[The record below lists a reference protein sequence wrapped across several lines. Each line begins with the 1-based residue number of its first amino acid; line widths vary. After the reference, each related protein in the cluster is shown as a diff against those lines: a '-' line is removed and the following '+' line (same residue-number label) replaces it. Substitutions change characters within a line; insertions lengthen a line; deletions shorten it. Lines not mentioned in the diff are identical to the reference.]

1 MRASDSSDEFDSPL
15 LAFKQKAYNS
25 LVPRSGAESNI
36 MFSCGAPQL
45 AVELLM
51 GMRFAFLIKKSRKA
65 SQVLIFNVIGPS
77 DDSFPCSRPAAAGWN
92 PSAVRQPARLSV
104 FGPAWTMVAVLLAL
118 AMAGAAPAASPADK
132 AGQADTRYYLRLKN
146 EEFLRLMI
154 PKEKV
159 LLVQSRH
166 IFEEAKA
173 RRAEGRDLSALDLET
188 AVSPRQLFLDAYA
201 GEIGKVLSLFDDI
214 AKLESMARQRA
225 NLSALEILAGLRQKI
240 RDILEKAVQASSEK
254 APRQADAASTQET
267 GHAVPEPA
275 PAPVVTE
282 AEAPRTRS
290 SGPVTPELAETLL
303 EQWKYNS
310 LLEFKLR
317 QTRTELIRTKLLKT
331 ATPEETDRMFR
342 RDLREAL
349 QAYAAGDFV
358 LSRLL
363 LHDVIDS
370 YPGVPILDDVLYYA
384 AESSFALNYLDEA
397 LRTGERLA
405 ERYPRS
411 PFTAKALTKKLFIQY
426 SYDQSDALQDTYNR
440 LLGVRAL
447 LDDEPFGVASYV
459 AGLAAFNRG
468 AFRDALSALARV
480 PAGAS
485 YADPALY
492 LSAACHSNL
501 NHDDSAMAVY
511 YRLVS
516 RAADKE
522 RNPVFLQI
530 RNNAR
535 LKLGLIYYERGENRR
550 AITLF
555 NQVDDDFQK
564 NDLNLLARAWSAFR
578 SGRPV
583 EALRNTETLLT
594 QALFSGYQYE
604 AKVLAAR
611 SKELLGQSDEAL
623 RDMEQVRHARDFP
636 IASLSP
642 ETPDSTENARNR
654 GLFVEANRI
663 FRFLREVP
671 ADAGRITSSAAADG
685 RLDEATDALDRKI
698 DVLDSLERRAQ
709 DRRNWMTLDRIRKL
723 RGGAIQALQTRGRK
737 AANPLD
743 DQDPLIRRMG
753 MSVYLR
759 YLFDTLLSGVLEEK
773 RITAGSIAEID
784 RLSGRPGPGDP
795 MSIRI
800 RMEIRRDELED
811 YGLRLNQYE
820 VWLRE
825 NRPQPFAVEIDRWAN
840 FSEYGISNIN
850 FTRIREIDGRMTEIS
865 SMIRQIDEV
874 TRSKKEDLGR
884 RIAALL
890 EDVEQIERQM
900 KAELLKKD
908 EKERDR
914 FFQTDY
920 FDTRRRESPVGAP
933 APERPRRELE
943 VLP

>member
-1 MRASDSSDEFDSPL
+1 
-15 LAFKQKAYNS
+15 
-25 LVPRSGAESNI
+25 
-36 MFSCGAPQL
+36 
-45 AVELLM
+45 
-51 GMRFAFLIKKSRKA
+51 
-65 SQVLIFNVIGPS
+65 
-77 DDSFPCSRPAAAGWN
+77 
-92 PSAVRQPARLSV
+92 
-104 FGPAWTMVAVLLAL
+104 
-118 AMAGAAPAASPADK
+118 
-132 AGQADTRYYLRLKN
+132 
-146 EEFLRLMI
+146 MI
-154 PKEKV
+154 PKEKA
-159 LLVQSRH
+159 LLVQSRN

-173 RRAEGRDLSALDLET
+173 RRAQGRDLSALDLPAAT
-188 AVSPRQLFLDAYA
+188 SSRQLFLDAYA
-201 GEIGKVLSLFDDI
+201 GEVGKVLSLFDEI
-214 AKLESMARQRA
+214 AKLESTARRRA
-225 NLSALEILAGLRQKI
+225 NLSALEILAGLRRKV
-240 RDILEKAVQASSEK
+240 RDILERAVQSAAVETTASADTGSARKTGE
-254 APRQADAASTQET
+254 APPEPDPASAGTEAASPQS
-267 GHAVPEPA
+267 VL
-275 PAPVVTE
+275 
-282 AEAPRTRS
+282 
-290 SGPVTPELAETLL
+290 SGTAMPELAETLL
-303 EQWKYNS
+303 DQWKYNS

-331 ATPEETDRMFR
+331 ATQEEADRMFR

-363 LHDVIDS
+363 LRDVIET

-384 AESSFALNYLDEA
+384 AEASFALNYLDEA

-405 ERYPRS
+405 GRYPLS
-411 PFTAKALTKKLFIQY
+411 PYTAKALAKKLFIQY
-426 SYDQSDALQDTYNR
+426 AYGSVDSLQETYDRLLTVRNR
-440 LLGVRAL
+440 LE
-447 LDDEPFGVASYV
+447 DEPFGVASYV

-480 PAGAS
+480 PAGTA
-485 YADPALY
+485 YAYPARY

-501 NHDDSAMAVY
+501 NNDDSAMAVY

-516 RAADKE
+516 GPSNQE
-522 RNPVFLQI
+522 RDPVLRRI

-564 NDLNLLARAWSAFR
+564 DDLTLLARAWSAYR

-594 QALFSGYQYE
+594 QTLFSGYQYE
-604 AKVLAAR
+604 AQVLAAR

-623 RDMEQVRHARDFP
+623 RDMERVRLVGNRPA
-636 IASLSP
+636 ASLPAASA
-642 ETPDSTENARNR
+642 DSLENARNR
-654 GLFVEANRI
+654 TLFAEANRI
-663 FRFLREVP
+663 SRFLSEVP
-671 ADAGRITSSAAADG
+671 AGPTDDPAPGAGDG
-685 RLDEATDALDRKI
+685 RLDVATDALDRKI
-698 DVLDSLERRAQ
+698 GVLDSLEARAQ

-723 RGGAIQALQTRGRK
+723 RGGAIQALQTRNRK
-737 AANPLD
+737 SSDRLG
-743 DQDPLIRRMG
+743 DQDPMIRRMG

-759 YLFDTLLSGVLEEK
+759 YLFDTLLSDVLEEK
-773 RITAGSIAEID
+773 RVTAESIAGID
-784 RLSGRPGPGDP
+784 RLSVRSGSGDP

-800 RMEIRRDELED
+800 RMEIRRDELDD

-850 FTRIREIDGRMTEIS
+850 FSRISEIDGRMTEIA

-874 TRSKKEDLGR
+874 HRVKREELSR

-890 EDVEQIERQM
+890 QDVEQIERQM
-900 KAELLKKD
+900 KADLQKKD
-908 EKERDR
+908 DQERDR

-933 APERPRRELE
+933 VPERPRFEAE